1 MRISFSLPARK
12 PTELLRFRNA
22 ELRTQT
28 ITTHKPACV
37 QASRTE
43 LDGLVGRFTWTLNC
57 ERTKRYGGRVNRNLA
72 KRTCAVAWLLCA
84 ILSYHTINPPHCDVC
99 DRIFLVYASSL
110 TSVHQHTPTAPDT
123 CNGLCSCC
131 GLQGVPISSTV
142 QVAVNSV
149 TRGNPPEL
157 PWPALTPASSVF
169 RPPRLAVF
177 S

>member
-1 MRISFSLPARK
+1 VQGTDGTFTDTHGTSSYEERSPYLDS
-12 PTELLRFRNA
+12 ELLA
-22 ELRTQT
+22 
-28 ITTHKPACV
+28 
-37 QASRTE
+37 
-43 LDGLVGRFTWTLNC
+43 D

-84 ILSYHTINPPHCDVC
+84 LLSYLTINPPHCDVC
-99 DRIFLVYASSL
+99 DRIFLVYASSR
-110 TSVHQHTPTAPDT
+110 TSVHQHTPATPDT

-131 GLQGVPISSTV
+131 GLQGVPISSPV
-142 QVAVNSV
+142 QVAVNTV
-149 TRGNPPEL
+149 TSGNPPEL